1 MSNALT
7 RYTPADETGMNLAQL
22 GAAIVK
28 SGYFADAKDASQAI
42 IKVLAGKELG
52 LGPIASMTGIYIVKG
67 RVTMSANLI
76 AAQIKRSGRYTYT
89 VISMTDEKVEIV
101 FSEVRGTVASEIGR
115 SAFTKQDAITASLW
129 QSSDPWKKTPRN
141 MLFARAMSNGA
152 KWFCPDIFVGPVYTP
167 DELDDVPAA
176 APTRIEM
183 IAVNTETGEVLDA
196 EASYEPPAIDPRKAL
211 VGELQ
216 LIVGKA
222 VGLGLDTGLNGRT
235 PRDMSD
241 DEIRQALTTITAMV
255 NAEYAAIEVAA

>member
-7 RYTPADETGMNLAQL
+7 RYESTDDTGMNLAQL
-22 GAAIVK
+22 GQAIVK

-76 AAQIKRSGRYTYT
+76 AAQIKRSGRYTYQ
-89 VISMTDEKVEIV
+89 VLSMTDEKVEIV
-101 FSEVRGTVASEIGR
+101 FSEVRGTTASEIGR
-115 SAFTKQDAITASLW
+115 SAFTKQDAITAGLW

-167 DELDDVPAA
+167 DELEGPVQEASYQPVDIV
-176 APTRIEM
+176 
-183 IAVNTETGEVLDA
+183 TGEVINPTPLSKREKLLARIVDVDQ
-196 EASYEPPAIDPRKAL
+196 EAKS
-211 VGELQ
+211 
-216 LIVGKA
+216 
-222 VGLGLDTGLNGRT
+222 LGLKVEPAHPLDQLG
-235 PRDMSD
+235 D
-241 DEIRQALTTITAMV
+241 DELLDYGVDLRRSID
-255 NAEYAAIEVAA
+255 IELSLRAKAKPVAA